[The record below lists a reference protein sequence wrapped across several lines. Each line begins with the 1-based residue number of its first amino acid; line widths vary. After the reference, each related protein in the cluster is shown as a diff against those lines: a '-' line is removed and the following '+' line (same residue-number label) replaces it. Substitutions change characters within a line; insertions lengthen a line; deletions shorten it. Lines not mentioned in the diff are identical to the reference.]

1 MFFGMDIIL
10 NFRTTF
16 HHPTTGEEI
25 SNKKQIVKSY
35 LLGTFFLDLVST
47 IPFDIVANWF
57 MDADAE
63 TLQLTSMLKTMRV
76 FRLSKLIAF
85 LNATEEI
92 KLNL

>member
-1 MFFGMDIIL
+1 M
-10 NFRTTF
+10 
-16 HHPTTGEEI
+16 
-25 SNKKQIVKSY
+25 
-35 LLGTFFLDLVST
+35 FFLDLVST
-47 IPFDIVANWF
+47 IPFDVVAGLF
-57 MDADAE
+57 MGSDSK